1 VKFSKGH
8 SVSTPTTTDRPAAP
22 DGAANEAAKS
32 AAYRK
37 PTPAEK
43 SMKREA
49 KTPAENGDPVGPN
62 NGPAITGER
71 KPPTPGDAGVGE
83 TDNHGSSPYSQP
95 GRPEKPFREE

>member
-1 VKFSKGH
+1 MT
-8 SVSTPTTTDRPAAP
+8 TPTTTARPAAP
-22 DGAANEAAKS
+22 DDAVGS
-32 AAYRK
+32 AAYSK

-49 KTPAENGDPVGPN
+49 RTPAENGEPVGPN
-62 NGPAITGER
+62 IGPAITGER

>member
-1 VKFSKGH
+1 V
-8 SVSTPTTTDRPAAP
+8 TTRTTKARPATP
-22 DGAANEAAKS
+22 DAEADSGAS
-32 AAYRK
+32 AAYSK

-49 KTPAENGDPVGPN
+49 RTPAENGDLVGPDN
-62 NGPAITGER
+62 DPAVTGRR

>member
-1 VKFSKGH
+1 MTRS
-8 SVSTPTTTDRPAAP
+8 TTTDRPATP
-22 DGAANEAAKS
+22 NEAANS

-62 NGPAITGER
+62 NGPSITGQR